1 MENYVSEQ
9 LLVFCQSVL
18 LGLCAGVVYDLLRAL
33 RLRLP
38 RLTAALDVAYCL
50 AAATAL
56 FLFTLRRAEGQL
68 RLYVLLGLLG
78 GAAVFFC
85 AFSAALR
92 PVWAFWAETLA
103 VFWHLLTVPLVRW
116 GKFSKKLA
124 LRGKKLFYFGKK
136 CYTIRKT
143 GRMRFFTKEDRT
155 MAEKTGKT
163 SSRRTRA
170 SVLTKILILA
180 LLVGLG
186 FQLYRQ
192 QSQVR
197 DAQGELD
204 ALKAQVETQQQE
216 NDALSQDIAE
226 GPTQEKMEEI
236 AREQLGMVSPGERV
250 FYDVSN

>member
-1 MENYVSEQ
+1 M
-9 LLVFCQSVL
+9 
-18 LGLCAGVVYDLLRAL
+18 AGKN
-33 RLRLP
+33 
-38 RLTAALDVAYCL
+38 
-50 AAATAL
+50 
-56 FLFTLRRAEGQL
+56 
-68 RLYVLLGLLG
+68 
-78 GAAVFFC
+78 
-85 AFSAALR
+85 
-92 PVWAFWAETLA
+92 
-103 VFWHLLTVPLVRW
+103 
-116 GKFSKKLA
+116 GKS
-124 LRGKKLFYFGKK
+124 
-136 CYTIRKT
+136 
-143 GRMRFFTKEDRT
+143 
-155 MAEKTGKT
+155 

-236 AREQLGMVSPGERV
+236 AREQLGMISPGERV